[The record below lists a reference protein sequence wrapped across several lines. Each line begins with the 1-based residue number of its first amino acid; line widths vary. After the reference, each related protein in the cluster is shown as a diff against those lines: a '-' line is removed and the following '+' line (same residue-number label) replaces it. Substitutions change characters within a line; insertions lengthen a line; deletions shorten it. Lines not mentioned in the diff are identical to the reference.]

1 MTKKIMVVDNH
12 FIIREGLKL
21 IFESIDDFDVI
32 YEANDGQQ
40 AINILKNKKPDLILL
55 DIIMEN
61 IDGFGVMTY
70 VNQYCPEIPVVV
82 LTTVDTGENIKKML
96 SLGAKGYLLKDAST
110 EVIANTVINAIQGNT
125 ILQNKI
131 TEIIS
136 NDELYETQNNQN
148 IFNLN
153 STEVEILSA
162 ISQGSKI
169 KAIALK
175 LHLSERTIKNHLTVV
190 YDKMNVS
197 SGVEAIALAVR
208 NHII

>member
-1 MTKKIMVVDNH
+1 
-12 FIIREGLKL
+12 
-21 IFESIDDFDVI
+21 
-32 YEANDGQQ
+32 
-40 AINILKNKKPDLILL
+40 
-55 DIIMEN
+55 
-61 IDGFGVMTY
+61 
-70 VNQYCPEIPVVV
+70 
-82 LTTVDTGENIKKML
+82 ML

-110 EVIANTVINAIQGNT
+110 AVISNTVINAIQGNT

-136 NDELYETQNNQN
+136 NDELYETQNNEN

-153 STEVEILSA
+153 PTEVEILSA

-169 KAIALK
+169 KDIALK
-175 LHLSERTIKNHLTVV
+175 LHLSERTIKNYLTVV